1 MDRAHLSCPEPTL
14 AACFIRSSCAGS
26 RLLCLYFLQYSR
38 RLSVNGRVSRVQ
50 RGEEVVHEVVIV
62 GVVVDGV
69 VDGVGGG

>member
-1 MDRAHLSCPEPTL
+1 
-14 AACFIRSSCAGS
+14 
-26 RLLCLYFLQYSR
+26 LYFLQYSR